1 VGGALG
7 VAVAYAGLQLLVTL
21 GPFSIPRLAEVSIDA
36 VVIGFAITISLLS
49 GVLFALIPIL
59 KHAGPRLVDAL
70 GASGQSISR
79 TRERVRSQQVMVAAQ
94 MALALM
100 LLLGAGLM
108 VRSFQALRSVEP
120 GFTEPEHI
128 QTFTISIPAS
138 MVEEPER
145 VTRMQQQ
152 VLETITTIPGVQSAA
167 FTTRIPMGS
176 DRSSTALAV
185 EGVANDGRT
194 PPNHQVKIVSPALFR
209 TLGISLIAGRDFT
222 WTDLY
227 DKRPVAIVSENLAR
241 TLFGSTTAALG
252 KRVREYYD
260 NRTPWLEIVGV
271 AGNVHDDG
279 ADQPAPSTIYW
290 PAQPDERLLSM
301 AGYQSRRVTVAVR
314 SEHAGSQDL
323 LRHVREAVWSVN
335 GTLPLAQLRTLDE
348 VYGRSVARTSFTLVL
363 LAIAGTMT
371 LLLGLSGIYGV
382 VAYSVSRRRRE
393 IGIRLALGA
402 QPVDIRRLFM
412 RQGLALVATSVTI
425 GLAAAVGVTK
435 WMEALLFG
443 IDPLDSITF
452 AATPV
457 VLAGAAVLASYLPA
471 RRAVAMDPVETLR
484 AE

>member
-1 VGGALG
+1 VIISNIYWQRRFGGARSALERTLTINGRPHQVIGVMPPDFRFDNDFEIVLPLRIDRGAPTPGFRLLGVARLKPDVSMAQANADVARMLPIWLKNPTVRAQWAPALRPLKQDVVGDVGRALWILMGAIGVVLLAACANIANLLMIRGEARSREFAIRKAMGANWTQIARQILVESLTLAVVGGALG

-21 GPFSIPRLAEVSIDA
+21 GPSSIPRLAEISIDA

-59 KHAGPRLVDAL
+59 KHAGPRLADAL
-70 GASGQSISR
+70 GASGHGIGR
-79 TRERVRSQQVMVAAQ
+79 TRERARSQQVMVAAQ
-94 MALALM
+94 MALALV

-108 VRSFQALRSVEP
+108 VRSFQALGSVEP

-194 PPNHQVKIVSPALFR
+194 PPNHQVKIVSPAFFR

-227 DKRPVAIVSENLAR
+227 DRRPVAIVSENLAR
-241 TLFGSTTAALG
+241 TVFGSTTAALG

-279 ADQPAPSTIYW
+279 ADQPPPSTIYW
-290 PAQPDERLLSM
+290 
-301 AGYQSRRVTVAVR
+301 
-314 SEHAGSQDL
+314 
-323 LRHVREAVWSVN
+323 
-335 GTLPLAQLRTLDE
+335 
-348 VYGRSVARTSFTLVL
+348 
-363 LAIAGTMT
+363 
-371 LLLGLSGIYGV
+371 
-382 VAYSVSRRRRE
+382 RRRS
-393 IGIRLALGA
+393 
-402 QPVDIRRLFM
+402 QMSDC
-412 RQGLALVATSVTI
+412 
-425 GLAAAVGVTK
+425 
-435 WMEALLFG
+435 
-443 IDPLDSITF
+443 
-452 AATPV
+452 
-457 VLAGAAVLASYLPA
+457 
-471 RRAVAMDPVETLR
+471 
-484 AE
+484 